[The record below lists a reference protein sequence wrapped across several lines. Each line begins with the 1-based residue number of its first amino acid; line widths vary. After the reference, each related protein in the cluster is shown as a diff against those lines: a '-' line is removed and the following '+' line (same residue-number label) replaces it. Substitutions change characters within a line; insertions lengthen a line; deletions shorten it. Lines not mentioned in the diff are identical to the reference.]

1 MRKDWLW
8 PPEESPG
15 PLPLQDRAQKGQVG
29 PSSTPGAASPFTAVT
44 SQYCLGGGGAQP
56 RLPACRLLLSASVSS
71 SIISAKELWLLGL
84 PTRPARLG
92 VQRMDWSPQL
102 APCANRMRCR
112 PPSRAGLVVRGVDEH
127 KAPGTG
133 PAWHMLK
140 LGKHQLRSALE
151 VLISRTWGGGSEE
164 PQARCPI
171 SIPPYPGAHPTWGH
185 QRLVTATAQTRASS
199 TEGPSGTHDRQPSGS
214 PSPPLPPHQ
223 LEEECGKFSGMSLL
237 GLQGA
242 PHLSLIIYSHAPRAG
257 GSPEHSFL
265 IRAPMYR
272 GPFGVLARISPA
284 PVSSGRSLY
293 MKPYACTCVTH
304 PAEMNPSHGNTTSGG
319 ANLPVSLKKNSP
331 DSPCQSYE

>member
-102 APCANRMRCR
+102 APCANHMRCR

-185 QRLVTATAQTRASS
+185 QRLVTATQR
-199 TEGPSGTHDRQPSGS
+199 R
-214 PSPPLPPHQ
+214 L
-223 LEEECGKFSGMSLL
+223 
-237 GLQGA
+237 
-242 PHLSLIIYSHAPRAG
+242 R
-257 GSPEHSFL
+257 PEPAL
-265 IRAPMYR
+265 RRAPLGHTTDSR
-272 GPFGVLARISPA
+272 LEAPARLCLPTSSRKNVANSLECPSWACKGPPICL
-284 PVSSGRSLY
+284 
-293 MKPYACTCVTH
+293 
-304 PAEMNPSHGNTTSGG
+304 
-319 ANLPVSLKKNSP
+319 
-331 DSPCQSYE
+331 